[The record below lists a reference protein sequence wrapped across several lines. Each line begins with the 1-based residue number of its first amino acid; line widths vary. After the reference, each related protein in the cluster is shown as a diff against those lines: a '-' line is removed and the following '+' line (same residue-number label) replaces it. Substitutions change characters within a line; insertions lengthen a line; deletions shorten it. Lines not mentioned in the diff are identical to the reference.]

1 VSFRLLMTLTV
12 IEIVL
17 LVVVLAIFLI
27 LLTRRLQSIAVS
39 LARVSW
45 GVRAVETHVA
55 AVAPGVTR
63 VNELLQELTEDLLPG
78 VAAKADELASR

>member
-1 VSFRLLMTLTV
+1 MSYRLLMTLTV

-27 LLTRRLQSIAVS
+27 LLTRRLESIAAS
-39 LARVSW
+39 LAKVSW

-55 AVAPGVTR
+55 AVGPGVTR
-63 VNELLQELTEDLLPG
+63 VNELLGELTEDLFPG
-78 VAAKADELASR
+78 VAAKAEELANR